1 LVIDRD
7 ADGKLRFH
15 HADGRRYG
23 ALQASLKPAA
33 LNPARQTAE
42 DALCKMGFG
51 RAAVRA
57 VLVGAEGTVEEMIRK
72 ALGALTASK

>member
-23 ALQASLKPAA
+23 TMRVPHKPAA
-33 LNPARQTAE
+33 LNPVRQTAE

-51 RAAVRA
+51 RAEVRA
-57 VLVGAEGTVEEMIRK
+57 VLVGAEGRLEQVIRK